1 MNQNRQAHLDG
12 VDRDIQSSE
21 DQAMTMTNNVAQLRI
36 GREVR
41 DAEEALNE
49 ALIRQSQLF
58 TSIIAVRR
66 DIGLGAFTAHEALL
80 RITKSQHS
88 LLTAGG
94 DLARAHNNLSEVG
107 TEIFGT
113 GADSLCPPK
122 TATVGNDSR
131 LYAAA

>member
-1 MNQNRQAHLDG
+1 
-12 VDRDIQSSE
+12 
-21 DQAMTMTNNVAQLRI
+21 MTMNTNVAQLRI

-58 TSIIAVRR
+58 TSIISVRR
-66 DIGLGAFTAHEALL
+66 DIGLAAFTAHEALL
-80 RITKSQHS
+80 RITKSQQS

-94 DLARAHNNLSEVG
+94 DLARAHSNLSEVG

-113 GADSLCPPK
+113 VGDTFCPPQK
-122 TATVGNDSR
+122 GVLDDTPALR
-131 LYAAA
+131 AAA